1 MKTGDFLLG
10 TNSYSFYQVVK
21 ATAKTVSLR
30 RVGNDN
36 GTPVFNRFIDDEVV
50 TKRVSGDKVNLG
62 SWSSARLWDGEHPM
76 FGVNYNLY

>member
-1 MKTGDFLLG
+1 MKTGD
-10 TNSYSFYQVVK
+10 Q
-21 ATAKTVSLR
+21 AAK

-50 TKRVSGDKVNLG
+50 TKRVSG
-62 SWSSARLWDGEHPM
+62 GEHPM

>member
-1 MKTGDFLLG
+1 MKTGD
-10 TNSYSFYQVVK
+10 QVV
-21 ATAKTVSLR
+21 KTVSLR

-62 SWSSARLWDGEHPM
+62 SWSSGEHPM